1 MPDRHAIANVALGWI
16 GADLIRS
23 FDDGSEE
30 SILCNNLYEDA
41 VREVLQDHPWNF
53 AEAGDALPKDA
64 VAARPDYAFSYALP
78 RPFCIPR
85 FIMTLDGRRTSAPY
99 KVMGN
104 KLCTDL
110 DGVYLVY
117 TGRPPEQDFRPLF
130 VTAVT
135 HLLASRL
142 AGPLTEAESKV
153 QGHLQL
159 YERAKAIARNRD
171 SQEDSPEEVDTSLL
185 VSVHHG

>member
-1 MPDRHAIANVALGWI
+1 MPDRHAIANVALGWL
-16 GADLIRS
+16 GADLIVS
-23 FDDGSEE
+23 FDDGTVE
-30 SILCNNLYEDA
+30 SDLCRNLYEDV

-64 VAARPDYAFSYALP
+64 VAARPDYDFSYALP

-85 FIMTLDGRRTSAPY
+85 YILTLGGDRSCAPY
-99 KVMGN
+99 RVMGN
-104 KLCTDL
+104 KLCTSQ

-117 TGRPPEQDFRPLF
+117 TTRPAEQDFRPLF
-130 VTAVT
+130 VTCVQ

-142 AGPLTEAESKV
+142 AGPVTEADSKV

-159 YERAKAIARNRD
+159 YARALATARNRD
-171 SQEDSPEEVDTSLL
+171 SQEDSPEQIDTSLL
-185 VSVHHG
+185 IAAHHG